1 MPKKYSDEFK
11 KDALKYVE
19 DHPELDKKICA
30 EYLGVPYDTLYGWYK
45 KARREKN
52 KTDGDIK
59 SSGLTDLEKENI
71 RLRRELRDTQDALD
85 VLKKAISILGE

>member
-11 KDALKYVE
+11 KDALKYIE

-52 KTDGDIK
+52 KMEGDIE
-59 SSGLTDLEKENI
+59 SSGLTDIEKENI
-71 RLRRELRDTQDALD
+71 RLRRELRDTQDALY